1 MTLTRLACLEDMP
14 VLGEDGRRIG
24 RLFELRSPGAA
35 ETEPTR
41 TAREVA
47 YLLCGRRGLLERLGW
62 KQVHPRAIPW
72 SAVRAIDARTIHVR
86 GTADDY
92 TTLEAP

>member
-1 MTLTRLACLEDMP
+1 MTFTRLARLQDLP

-24 RLFELRSPGAA
+24 RLFELRSPGVA

-41 TAREVA
+41 DAREVG

-62 KQVHPRAIPW
+62 KQAQLRAIPW
-72 SAVRAIDARTIHVR
+72 AAVRSVDAHAVHVR
-86 GTADDY
+86 GTAEDY
-92 TTLEAP
+92 RRLGHP